1 MLQSKWTGDGIEL
14 AEVEPGPLAPGHV
27 RLKVDACGICGSDL
41 HSFRH
46 FLPTRPGDT
55 PGHEVVGTVLDGPA
69 GLADVLYAVEPH
81 TRCGVC
87 DLCIAGKRHLC
98 NEGALIGTRIP
109 GGMSEFVDA
118 PAYTVHP
125 VDPSVAPLPASFA
138 EPLAVCVRAVTMAR
152 LEVDSRVLVIGAGA
166 IGLLAAL
173 LARDRCARV
182 AISARYEH
190 QRRAAADL
198 GVEAVAEAD
207 LMSWAHDNGPDVVFE
222 TVGGEADTI
231 GQAVK
236 AVRKSGR
243 VIVLGVFTGEVSL
256 NGLLFVVKE
265 VEMLGSVLYGPSRR
279 GSDFA
284 AAVSLLPRYQP
295 DLAPLQTHQYPL
307 RAIHQAFQTALDK
320 TTGAIKVTLLA
331 G

>member
-1 MLQSKWTGDGIEL
+1 MLQSKWTDDGIEL

-27 RLKVDACGICGSDL
+27 RLKVAACGICGSDL

-87 DLCIAGKRHLC
+87 DLCLSGKHHLC

-118 PAYTVHP
+118 PTYTVHP

-207 LMSWAHDNGPDVVFE
+207 LMSWALDNRPDVVFE

-243 VIVLGVFTGEVSL
+243 VVVLGVFIGEVSL
-256 NGLLFVVKE
+256 NGLLLVVKE
-265 VEMLGSVLYGPSRR
+265 VELLGSVLYGPSRR

-307 RAIHQAFQTALDK
+307 RAIHQAFDTALDK

>member
-1 MLQSKWTGDGIEL
+1 MLQSKWTDDGIEL

-27 RLKVDACGICGSDL
+27 RLKVAACGICGSDL

-87 DLCIAGKRHLC
+87 DLCLSGKHHLC

-207 LMSWAHDNGPDVVFE
+207 LMSWASENGPDVVFE

-256 NGLLFVVKE
+256 NGLLLVVKE
-265 VEMLGSVLYGPSRR
+265 VELLGSVLYGPSRR

-284 AAVSLLPRYQP
+284 AAVSLLPRFQP

-307 RAIHQAFQTALDK
+307 RAIHQAFDTALDK

>member
-1 MLQSKWTGDGIEL
+1 MLQSKWTDDGIEL

-27 RLKVDACGICGSDL
+27 RLKVAACGICGSDL

-81 TRCGVC
+81 TRCSVC
-87 DLCIAGKRHLC
+87 DLCLSGKHHLC

-118 PAYTVHP
+118 PVYTVHP

-207 LMSWAHDNGPDVVFE
+207 LMSWALDNRPDVIFE

-256 NGLLFVVKE
+256 NGLLLVVKE
-265 VEMLGSVLYGPSRR
+265 VELLGSVLYGPSRR

-284 AAVSLLPRYQP
+284 AAVSLLPRFQP

-307 RAIHQAFQTALDK
+307 RAIHQAFDTALDK

>member
-1 MLQSKWTGDGIEL
+1 MLQSKWTDDGIEL

-27 RLKVDACGICGSDL
+27 RLKVAACGICGSDL

-87 DLCIAGKRHLC
+87 DLCLSGKHHLC

-207 LMSWAHDNGPDVVFE
+207 LMSWASENGPDVVFE

-243 VIVLGVFTGEVSL
+243 VIVLGVFTREVSL
-256 NGLLFVVKE
+256 NGLLLVVKE
-265 VEMLGSVLYGPSRR
+265 VELLGSVLYGPSRR

-307 RAIHQAFQTALDK
+307 RAIHQAFDTALDK

>member
-1 MLQSKWTGDGIEL
+1 MLQSRWTADGIEL

-27 RLKVDACGICGSDL
+27 RLKVAASGICGSDL
-41 HSFRH
+41 HSFRGD
-46 FLPTRPGDT
+46 LPTRPGDT
-55 PGHEVVGTVLDGPA
+55 PGHEVVGTVIDGPA
-69 GLADVLYAVEPH
+69 GMADVLYAVEPH

-87 DLCIAGKRHLC
+87 DLCLSAKHHLC
-98 NEGALIGTRIP
+98 NEGVLIGTRIP

-118 PAYTVHP
+118 PVYAVHP
-125 VDPSVAPLPASFA
+125 VDPAVAPLPASFA
-138 EPLAVCVRAVTMAR
+138 EPLAVCARAVTMAR
-152 LEVDSRVLVIGAGA
+152 LEVDSRVLVIGAGT

-190 QRRAAADL
+190 QRLAADAL

-207 LMSWAHDNGPDVVFE
+207 LMSWARDNGPDVVIE
-222 TVGGEADTI
+222 TVGGEAGTI

-256 NGLLFVVKE
+256 DGLLLVVKE
-265 VEMLGSVLYGPSRR
+265 VELLGSVLYGPSRR
-279 GSDFA
+279 GSDFG

-307 RAIHQAFQTALDK
+307 RDIHQAFDTALDK
-320 TTGAIKVTLLA
+320 MTGAIKVTLLA

>member
-1 MLQSKWTGDGIEL
+1 MLQSKWTDDGIEL

-27 RLKVDACGICGSDL
+27 RLKVAACGICGSDL

-87 DLCIAGKRHLC
+87 DLCLSGKHHLC

-207 LMSWAHDNGPDVVFE
+207 LMSWASENGPDVVFE

-243 VIVLGVFTGEVSL
+243 VIVLGVFTREVSL
-256 NGLLFVVKE
+256 NGLLLVVKE
-265 VEMLGSVLYGPSRR
+265 VELLGSVLYGPSRR

-284 AAVSLLPRYQP
+284 AAVSLLPRFQP

-307 RAIHQAFQTALDK
+307 RAIHQAFDTALDK

>member
-1 MLQSKWTGDGIEL
+1 MLQSKWTDDGIEL

-87 DLCIAGKRHLC
+87 DLCLSGKHHLC

-118 PAYTVHP
+118 PTYTVHP

-207 LMSWAHDNGPDVVFE
+207 LMSWALDNRPDVIFE

-256 NGLLFVVKE
+256 NGLLLVVKE
-265 VEMLGSVLYGPSRR
+265 VELLGSVLYGPSRR

-284 AAVSLLPRYQP
+284 AAVSLLPRFQP

-307 RAIHQAFQTALDK
+307 RAIHQAFDTALDK

>member
-87 DLCIAGKRHLC
+87 DLCLSGKHHLC

-152 LEVDSRVLVIGAGA
+152 LEVDSRVLVIGAGT

-207 LMSWAHDNGPDVVFE
+207 LMSWANDNGPDVVFE

-279 GSDFA
+279 GSDFG
-284 AAVSLLPRYQP
+284 AAVSLLPRFQP